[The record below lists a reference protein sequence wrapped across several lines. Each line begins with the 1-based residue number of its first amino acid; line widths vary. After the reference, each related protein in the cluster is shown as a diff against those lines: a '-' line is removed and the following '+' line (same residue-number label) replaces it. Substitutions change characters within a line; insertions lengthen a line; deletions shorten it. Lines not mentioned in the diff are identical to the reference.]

1 MTHSFAVDLRGL
13 IDLLSEHLYSGPEV
27 YVRELMQNGVD
38 AIRARLDLPEQT
50 FGPQLRFQIQQDT
63 LTFTDNGVGLTPQD
77 IHEFLATI
85 GRSSKRG
92 SVEFIGQFGIGLLA
106 CFLVSER
113 IELISR
119 SASGTPA
126 LRWVGNADGSYA
138 LEDGP
143 ADAPIGTT
151 VILRARADRAEY
163 LLPDRVAAWAGD
175 FGALLPYPVIVQDGT
190 WRMTVNARGAPWL
203 DNAGNEDARRE
214 AVMDYGERLLGV
226 KPLDFVDIK
235 TTAGAVQGVAF
246 VLPWTPTLEARGHHR
261 VYVRHMLL
269 SEEEGQLVPRW
280 AFFVKAVLDAHELR
294 PNAARDALRDDAPL
308 HAAREEIAEQ
318 LRQYLVRLSQTDPAA
333 LKQLIGLHYL
343 SIKALAAEDDAFLK
357 LFLPWLPFESSLGSV
372 TLPEYLGRA
381 DPAHPEVRYVAD
393 LNLYR
398 QAAQLAAP
406 GGQPVIHAVYTY
418 DATLL
423 ERYGALHPQVRV
435 TRLDAHDLVQDLTPL
450 SSEERHRTQALANAA
465 RDTLAALDADARISR
480 FEPHELPAMAFPRAH
495 RELMRT
501 REQVGSASG
510 GLWSDLLNDLGAAS
524 DEFATEV
531 HFNLAHPLVAQAARL
546 PDGPL
551 LRRVLGMLYVQALLL
566 GHHPLTH
573 RELDL
578 LNGGL
583 LDLISAA
590 LNSGDADATPSA
602 AHLN

>member
-38 AIRARLDLPEQT
+38 AIRARQDVPGQD
-50 FGPQLRFQIQQDT
+50 FQPQLTFTVQDDL
-63 LTFTDNGVGLTPQD
+63 LTFTDNGVGLTPDD
-77 IHEFLATI
+77 IHAFLATI

-113 IELISR
+113 IELVSR
-119 SASGTPA
+119 SAKGTPA
-126 LRWVGNADGSYA
+126 LRWVGHADGSYT

-151 VILRARADRAEY
+151 VTLRAREDRAVY
-163 LLPDRVAAWAGD
+163 LLPDRVAAWAGE
-175 FGALLPYPVIVQDGT
+175 FGALLPYPVVVQDGV
-190 WRMTVNARGAPWL
+190 RHMTVNAHGAPWL
-203 DNAGNEDARRE
+203 NTNQPEETRRA
-214 AVMDYGERLLGV
+214 AVMEYGERLLGV
-226 KPLDFVDIK
+226 PPLDFVDIK
-235 TTAGAVQGVAF
+235 TEAGDVRGVAF

-269 SEEEGQLVPRW
+269 SEEEEQLVPKW

-294 PNAARDALRDDAPL
+294 PNAARDALRDDAGL
-308 HAAREEIAEQ
+308 RAAREEIAGQ
-318 LRQYLVRLSQTDPAA
+318 LRAYLVRLSESDPAA
-333 LKQLIGLHYL
+333 LKQLIRLHYL
-343 SIKALAAEDDAFLK
+343 SIKALAAEDDDFLT

-372 TLPEYLGRA
+372 TLPEYLAR
-381 DPAHPEVRYVAD
+381 DTTSPEIRFVAD

-406 GGQPVIHAVYTY
+406 GGKPVIHAVYTY

-423 ERYGALHPQVRV
+423 LRYGALHPEVPV
-435 TRLDAHDLVQDLTPL
+435 TRLDAGDLVQDLTPL
-450 SSEERHRTQALANAA
+450 TPDEQRRTATLQNAA
-465 RDTLAALDADARISR
+465 RDALAALDADARLSR
-480 FEPHELPAMAFPRAH
+480 FEPRGLPAMAFPRAH
-495 RELMRT
+495 RELQRT
-501 REQVGSASG
+501 REQVGNTSN
-510 GLWSDLLNDLGAAS
+510 GLWSDLLNDLSAGQ
-524 DEFATEV
+524 DEFATEI
-531 HFNLAHPLVAQAARL
+531 HFNLAHPLVAQAAQL

-566 GHHPLTH
+566 GHHPLTA

-590 LNSGDADATPSA
+590 LNGTETEMTPST